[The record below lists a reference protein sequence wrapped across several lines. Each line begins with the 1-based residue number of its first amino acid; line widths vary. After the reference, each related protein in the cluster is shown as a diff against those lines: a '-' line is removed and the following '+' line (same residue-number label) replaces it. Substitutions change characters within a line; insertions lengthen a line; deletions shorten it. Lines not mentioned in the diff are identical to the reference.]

1 MDYSYRG
8 KMYLMIIVVFVSGS
22 FSCNFGPVPL
32 KETGIACKL
41 TKPAALVL
49 NQQTTEVVQAAFK
62 HASFPDVQEK
72 KSMRFLGDITY
83 GLKNLQIRNFSIE
96 NSEVDLKEN
105 DAIEISIQDVSVS
118 FKGTLHYGYD
128 TRLFKVNSSIDFE
141 IESVTDLQIN
151 SKLICSDG
159 RVAADTSD
167 CYLSFHKLKLGL
179 QGDKQLEWIKRLFT
193 EFISFTLKFVIK
205 SRVCKEINNVANLL
219 AGFIQDQAEQV
230 LTYGDISVDIS
241 LASLPVLKKNYIESH
256 HKGFLLY
263 KEHPGF
269 INESIFS
276 PTLLTNSRMLYFWFS
291 NEVLNFLAVAAHLDE
306 RLVLKIGGEE
316 VKEMLNVEESD
327 AYRSNLY
334 QVLSDVLQQDSVS
347 KVWTTNPP
355 VIVFNPEGT
364 LVKACVAVEINVS
377 SEDQGSSQLLYF
389 EAEVD
394 SIVQASYADKK
405 LGLNASAKSI
415 IIKEMKSTPGI
426 SLDEESVTPYL
437 QNVISHTGILKIA
450 SRLEAALTSMMDSK
464 GLNLFDIINPEIIT
478 KEGYV
483 LIQLDFGFPHHLLTS
498 FLKRV
503 L

>member
-389 EAEVD
+389 EAV
-394 SIVQASYADKK
+394 SCFAVHNFKK
-405 LGLNASAKSI
+405 LIQVKYSKSRP
-415 IIKEMKSTPGI
+415 S
-426 SLDEESVTPYL
+426 DEESVTPYL

>member
-256 HKGFLLY
+256 HK
-263 KEHPGF
+263 
-269 INESIFS
+269 
-276 PTLLTNSRMLYFWFS
+276 
-291 NEVLNFLAVAAHLDE
+291 
-306 RLVLKIGGEE
+306 
-316 VKEMLNVEESD
+316 EMLNVEESD